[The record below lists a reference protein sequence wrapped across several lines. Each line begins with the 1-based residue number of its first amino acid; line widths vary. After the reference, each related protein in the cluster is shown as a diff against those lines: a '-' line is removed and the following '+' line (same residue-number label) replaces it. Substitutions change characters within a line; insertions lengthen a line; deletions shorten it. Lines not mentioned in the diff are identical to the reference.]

1 MLNLEEDI
9 ENENTIEL
17 TPRERKI
24 LKLIILGYENNEIAS
39 KNPGQGRNFPPGR
52 GLSAFCILY
61 LKNQITIA
69 GHWPQILI
77 HKHLQLIYRGAQCL
91 HNRNHTLVICLCLG
105 LSALNP

>member
-39 KNPGQGRNFPPGR
+39 K
-52 GLSAFCILY
+52 LY
-61 LKNQITIA
+61 VSTHTVKFYVSSVIKKLGAKNRTHA
-69 GHWPQILI
+69 AYLA
-77 HKHLQLIYRGAQCL
+77 LQQNIFK
-91 HNRNHTLVICLCLG
+91 N
-105 LSALNP
+105 